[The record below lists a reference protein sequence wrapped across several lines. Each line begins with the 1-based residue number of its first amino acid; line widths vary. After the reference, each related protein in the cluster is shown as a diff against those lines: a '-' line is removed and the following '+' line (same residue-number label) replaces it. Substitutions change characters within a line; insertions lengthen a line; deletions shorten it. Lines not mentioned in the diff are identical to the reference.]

1 MKNQKTCTWLTI
13 LLMAVSL
20 AGYSPPAEAQFLK
33 NLSKG
38 LEKVNKAI
46 KNVENATKGTKN
58 SDRKTDSEKSKAT
71 KAPESG
77 VQSSRQANNPE
88 SSPIPADAKTVAK
101 KNKKPELLTPYLT
114 WDTKVLNFD
123 IYFDNLPDISDGIFY
138 LSETN
143 PN

>member
-71 KAPESG
+71 RAPESL
-77 VQSSRQANNPE
+77 
-88 SSPIPADAKTVAK
+88 SPP
-101 KNKKPELLTPYLT
+101 PR
-114 WDTKVLNFD
+114 
-123 IYFDNLPDISDGIFY
+123 
-138 LSETN
+138 
-143 PN
+143 